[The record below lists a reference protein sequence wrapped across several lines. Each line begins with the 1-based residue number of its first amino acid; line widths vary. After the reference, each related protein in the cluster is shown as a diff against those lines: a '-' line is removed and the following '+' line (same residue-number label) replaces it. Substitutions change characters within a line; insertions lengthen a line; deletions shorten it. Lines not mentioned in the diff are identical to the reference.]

1 MVERNDGVIT
11 YNASSPD
18 ELAITNGA
26 RHFGIVF
33 EDRDSSNN
41 IVIWNK
47 RSDTRT
53 KYELLNILEFSSAR
67 KRMSVIVRTPDDRIV
82 IMTKGADSVIAAR
95 LCPGQEELI
104 HSTMKNIDQFAN
116 DGLRTLL
123 VAEKEIDPG
132 AYYRWNQKYLDA
144 CQAMDDREAK
154 IEEISEVIE
163 KDFKLVG
170 CTAIEDKL

>member
-33 EDRDSSNN
+33 EDRDASNN

-53 KYELLNILEFSSAR
+53 KYQLLNILEFSSAR

-82 IMTKGADSVIAAR
+82 VMTKGADSVIVNR
-95 LCPGQEELI
+95 LCPG
-104 HSTMKNIDQFAN
+104 
-116 DGLRTLL
+116 
-123 VAEKEIDPG
+123 
-132 AYYRWNQKYLDA
+132 
-144 CQAMDDREAK
+144 
-154 IEEISEVIE
+154 
-163 KDFKLVG
+163 
-170 CTAIEDKL
+170 